1 MKRWR
6 WKSRSRNDPAFGKTL
21 ATASHDRK
29 VKLWSVATHQELA
42 TFPFAANLLP
52 FARFFPDG
60 RALAVGCFDERG
72 MHIQLVRAPS
82 FEEIAAAERN
92 QTENVNS
99 PR

>member
-6 WKSRSRNDPAFGKTL
+6 WKCRSRNDPAFGKTL
-21 ATASHDRK
+21 ATHE
-29 VKLWSVATHQELA
+29 ELA
-42 TFPFAANLLP
+42 TFPIAANLLP

-82 FEEIAAAERN
+82 IEEIAATARN